1 MALGSSP
8 PEGLR
13 WFRTLR
19 CGFDPD
25 GGLEYFGVDSDY
37 DGEIEGDGTYVLDQD
52 SCFLEATLE
61 SNVSSGVLVFG
72 YLSENKQTIPGIS
85 INGNYFGGGTM
96 SKYKSPATLSTPAA
110 FSGHSQEVGFVSEAI
125 LAAVVMGRTLLHR
138 ETLQRLGETVKKF
151 EAIVGDPVDMAEAV
165 HEVRYTTGFEGLW

>member
-1 MALGSSP
+1 MA
-8 PEGLR
+8 
-13 WFRTLR
+13 
-19 CGFDPD
+19 FDPD

-85 INGNYFGGGTM
+85 INGNYFGGDHEYTNPPQQ
-96 SKYKSPATLSTPAA
+96 SALLQHSVAIPKKSDLFEGNLSGSSNGQDFATPK
-110 FSGHSQEVGFVSEAI
+110 
-125 LAAVVMGRTLLHR
+125 
-138 ETLQRLGETVKKF
+138 ETLQRLRETGNS
-151 EAIVGDPVDMAEAV
+151 EGDSSDPVDMAEAV
-165 HEVRYTTGFEGLW
+165 RGEVYDGF